1 MEPPLS
7 PTKNL
12 YISEIYARNCP
23 LKNSTGYFSSLEKCC
38 PLQRRTYRLLPVR
51 INATLAAASN
61 ASLTAAL
68 ADLQKRLSKPWED
81 PQPPHRETTRQR
93 HDRPDCKEEVYR
105 AANDCCELKNN
116 AHLRH
121 PGWRSRFFLWRGSNI
136 IIDINKDKEK
146 QTSFLN
152 YFLNMVVD
160 PPTSNIKQKEIKTRP

>member
-1 MEPPLS
+1 MIQQTSWSLWFIIYSSRHNPGCACGTPLF
-7 PTKNL
+7 PNKKNL
-12 YISEIYARNCP
+12 YISEIYAHNCP
-23 LKNSTGYFSSLEKCC
+23 LKNLDGYFSSLENAAH
-38 PLQRRTYRLLPVR
+38 YREGHLGCAGGR

-93 HDRPDCKEEVYR
+93 HDRPDCKKEVYR

-121 PGWRSRFFLWRGSNI
+121 PGLAKQVFFMAWVQYNNRY
-136 IIDINKDKEK
+136 K
-146 QTSFLN
+146 
-152 YFLNMVVD
+152 
-160 PPTSNIKQKEIKTRP
+160 